1 VTFCSIDIRH
11 IHRILGFRRPDLPS
25 RQRTLVAAMVNI
37 AHTQFPP
44 LSYKQPH
51 DHVRRHD
58 RATRELIGLVY
69 KKSDNSMVLQQ
80 PAARVLVVEDEMM
93 LRMRAVDIVED
104 AGFTPVEAVNA
115 DDALV
120 ILESRSD
127 IDLLF
132 TDIQMPG
139 SMDGLKLAHAVHERW
154 PSIKIILVSGQVTPN
169 EADKPVNSRFF
180 GKPLEV
186 KTMIAELQE
195 MIGQG
200 ALRIIPA
207 DLSRLLA
214 TIPHLETFSH
224 VAPAGSN
231 VHTSEEFLTA
241 ENDSLRLLLEQAGID
256 AQVLLAQAG
265 IDAKERE
272 AADKL
277 QKLILEE
284 LHHRIKNTLATVS
297 AIASQSL
304 QTATSIEDG
313 QHAIEGRLVAL
324 GRAHDLLLQARW
336 ANADLANTIR
346 GAIEPY
352 DSEAGGRFSISG
364 PDIKVTSGA
373 VIALAMTL
381 NELCTNTT
389 KFGALS
395 VPVGSIDIAWKIDE
409 GKQRLQLT
417 WTEKGGPS
425 VHAPSRQSFGTRLI
439 GSLGQQLKGEVQL
452 AYETKGFVFTM
463 DVPMTSLVAPA

>member
-1 VTFCSIDIRH
+1 
-11 IHRILGFRRPDLPS
+11 
-25 RQRTLVAAMVNI
+25 
-37 AHTQFPP
+37 
-44 LSYKQPH
+44 
-51 DHVRRHD
+51 
-58 RATRELIGLVY
+58 
-69 KKSDNSMVLQQ
+69 MVLHNI
-80 PAARVLVVEDEMM
+80 PELPKVLVVEDEML

-104 AGFTPVEAVNA
+104 AGFTPLEAVNA
-115 DDALV
+115 DEALA

-154 PSIKIILVSGQVTPN
+154 PSIGIILVSGKLTPTDS
-169 EADKPVNSRFF
+169 ERPTDSRFF

-186 KTMIAELQE
+186 KQMISEIQE
-195 MIGQG
+195 MVGQG
-200 ALRIIPA
+200 ALKFLPPDIAVLIPKA
-207 DLSRLLA
+207 VP
-214 TIPHLETFSH
+214 IESH
-224 VAPAGSN
+224 RAAPRTSN
-231 VHTSEEFLTA
+231 GHASNEFLTA

-256 AQVLLAQAG
+256 AEVLLEQAG

-304 QTATSIEDG
+304 RTATSIEHG

-346 GAIEPY
+346 GATAPY
-352 DSEAGGRFSISG
+352 DGEGQGRFSISG
-364 PDIKVTSGA
+364 PDIKITSGA

-395 VPVGSIDIAWKIDE
+395 VPGGSIDIAWSVDDE
-409 GKQRLQLT
+409 KQRLQMT
-417 WTEKGGPS
+417 WSEKGGPAVS
-425 VHAPSRQSFGTRLI
+425 APSRQSFGTRLI
-439 GSLGQQLKGEVQL
+439 GSLGQQLKGQVKL
-452 AYETKGFVFTM
+452 AYEPTGFVYALN
-463 DVPMTSLVAPA
+463 VPMTSLVAPV

>member
-1 VTFCSIDIRH
+1 MLFHQT
-11 IHRILGFRRPDLPS
+11 
-25 RQRTLVAAMVNI
+25 MVS
-37 AHTQFPP
+37 P
-44 LSYKQPH
+44 K
-51 DHVRRHD
+51 
-58 RATRELIGLVY
+58 
-69 KKSDNSMVLQQ
+69 
-80 PAARVLVVEDEMM
+80 VLVVEDEMM

-104 AGFTPVEAVNA
+104 AGFTPIEAVNA
-115 DDALV
+115 DEALA

-127 IDLLF
+127 IELLF

-154 PSIKIILVSGQVTPN
+154 PSIKIILVSGKLTPT
-169 EADKPVNSRFF
+169 ESEKPLHSRFF

-186 KTMIAELQE
+186 KQMIAEMQE

-200 ALRIIPA
+200 SLSVIGA
-207 DLSRLLA
+207 DISPVLAKAVPTETRKVSEASRSTSSA
-214 TIPHLETFSH
+214 
-224 VAPAGSN
+224 SN
-231 VHTSEEFLTA
+231 EILTA

-256 AQVLLAQAG
+256 AEVLLAQAG

-304 QTATSIEDG
+304 RTATSIEHG

-336 ANADLANTIR
+336 ANADFANTIR
-346 GAIEPY
+346 GATAPY
-352 DSEAGGRFSISG
+352 DSEGAGRFSIAG
-364 PDIKVTSGA
+364 PDIKITSGA

-395 VPVGSIDIAWKIDE
+395 VPAGSVDIVWKIDE
-409 GKQRLQLT
+409 GMERLHLN
-417 WTEKGGPS
+417 WSEKGGPS
-425 VHAPSRQSFGTRLI
+425 VRAPSRQSFGTRLI
-439 GSLGQQLKGEVQL
+439 GSLGQQLKGQVKL
-452 AYETKGFVFTM
+452 AYDPSGFVYTLG
-463 DVPMTSLVAPA
+463 VPMSSLVAPA

>member
-1 VTFCSIDIRH
+1 MAP
-11 IHRILGFRRPDLPS
+11 G
-25 RQRTLVAAMVNI
+25 VAAALPNV
-37 AHTQFPP
+37 
-44 LSYKQPH
+44 
-51 DHVRRHD
+51 
-58 RATRELIGLVY
+58 LI
-69 KKSDNSMVLQQ
+69 
-80 PAARVLVVEDEMM
+80 VEDEML

-104 AGFTPVEAVNA
+104 AGFTPIEAVNA
-115 DDALV
+115 DDALA

-127 IDLLF
+127 IELLF

-139 SMDGLKLAHAVHERW
+139 SMDGLKLAHAVRERW
-154 PSIKIILVSGQVTPN
+154 PLIKIILVSGQLTLTD
-169 EADKPVNSRFF
+169 ADKPIDSRFY
-180 GKPLEV
+180 GKPLDV
-186 KTMIAELQE
+186 KHMIAELQD
-195 MIGQG
+195 MMGKGVLKIVPDDIA
-200 ALRIIPA
+200 ALITKA
-207 DLSRLLA
+207 
-214 TIPHLETFSH
+214 SH
-224 VAPAGSN
+224 RESNGKAARQGSN
-231 VHTSEEFLTA
+231 GSASQEFLSA

-256 AQVLLAQAG
+256 AKVLLAQAG

-304 QTATSIEDG
+304 RTATSLEHG

-336 ANADLANTIR
+336 ANASLATTIR
-346 GAIEPY
+346 GATAPY
-352 DSEAGGRFSISG
+352 DSEGAGRFSIEG
-364 PDIKVTSGA
+364 PDIRITSGA

-395 VPVGSIDIAWKIDE
+395 VPAGRIEIGWNIDAD
-409 GKQRLQLT
+409 KQRLQLT
-417 WTEKGGPS
+417 WTEVDGPP
-425 VHAPSRQSFGTRLI
+425 VHAPSRRSFGTRLI

-452 AYETKGFVFTM
+452 SYDASGFVYVL
-463 DVPMTSLVAPA
+463 DVPMASLVAPA